1 MPADQ
6 ETIRYTGFYGT
17 DRNGKPFLSREVLGG
32 GSGGRYYADG
42 NDAIHIVPD
51 SRNQPAEF
59 TETRFPL
66 LVEQLALRTD
76 SGGAG
81 KRRGG
86 LGYDKHYRA
95 LVDCR
100 TIVTADR
107 VRLGCYGLNGGKAGK
122 PFCVTIDIEGTPRD
136 LGGLVDGEPV
146 RAGEIVR
153 VVTTGGG
160 GWGDPLEREPE
171 LVQRDVIEGK
181 VSPAAARADYGVALK
196 PDGEDSFTVDAVQ
209 TSALREK
216 QKSGQVRE
224 NSMIDRGSGFEKMI
238 RGEVKPWVRS

>member
-17 DRNGKPFLSREVLGG
+17 DLEGKPFLSREVIGG

-59 TETRFPL
+59 TETKFPVI
-66 LVEQLALRTD
+66 VEKLALRSD

-81 KRRGG
+81 QRRGG

-95 LVDCR
+95 LVDCH

-107 VRLGCYGLNGGKAGK
+107 VKLGCYGVNGGHAGK
-122 PFCVTIDIEGTPRD
+122 PFVVTVDPGGPNERR

-146 RAGEIVR
+146 KKGEIVR
-153 VVTTGGG
+153 VETTGGG

-171 LVQRDVIEGK
+171 LVLRDVLQGK
-181 VSPAAARADYGVALK
+181 VSPAAARHDYGIVFGADAGGEPFVLAAETVAARAK
-196 PDGEDSFTVDAVQ
+196 
-209 TSALREK
+209 LRTDRGGK
-216 QKSGQVRE
+216 RP
-224 NSMIDRGSGFEKMI
+224 MIDRGLKE
-238 RGEVKPWVRS
+238 EAV

>member
-1 MPADQ
+1 
-6 ETIRYTGFYGT
+6 
-17 DRNGKPFLSREVLGG
+17 LGG

-66 LVEQLALRTD
+66 LVEKLALRMD
-76 SGGAG
+76 SGGVG

-107 VRLGCYGLNGGKAGK
+107 VRLGCYGVNGGQAGM
-122 PFCVTIDIEGTPRD
+122 PFCVTIDAEGTPHD

-146 RAGEIVR
+146 LAGQIVR

-160 GWGDPLEREPE
+160 GWGDPLEREPD
-171 LVQRDVIEGK
+171 LVLRDVIEGK
-181 VSPAAARADYGVALK
+181 VSLGGARDDYGVALK
-196 PDGEDSFTVDAVQ
+196 GTDDADMLAVHE
-209 TSALREK
+209 SATAAWRQELKAARK
-216 QKSGQVRE
+216 
-224 NSMIDRGSGFEKMI
+224 NAPPMIDRGPGFDKMV
-238 RGEVKPWVRS
+238 RGEVKPWVRSGSG

>member
-17 DRNGKPFLSREVLGG
+17 DPEGKPFLSREVLGG

-59 TETRFPL
+59 TETKFPFI
-66 LVEQLALRTD
+66 VEKLALRCD

-81 KRRGG
+81 ERRGG

-95 LVDCR
+95 LVDCH

-107 VRLGCYGLNGGKAGK
+107 VKLGCYGVNGGRAGK
-122 PFCVTIDIEGTPRD
+122 PFVVTVDPGGPNERR

-146 RAGEIVR
+146 RKGEVVR
-153 VVTTGGG
+153 IETTGGG
-160 GWGDPLEREPE
+160 GWGDPLDRDPE
-171 LVQRDVIEGK
+171 LVLRDVIQGK
-181 VSPAAARADYGVALK
+181 VSEQAARDDYGVVLDIR
-196 PDGEDSFTVDAVQ
+196 PESDPAVQ
-209 TSALREK
+209 VQATADARRKLRA
-216 QKSGQVRE
+216 VRRGKR
-224 NSMIDRGSGFEKMI
+224 MVIDRGSDE
-238 RGEVKPWVRS
+238 EAV